1 MAVLLGAE
9 NVAGATDLEVGQRDL
24 ETGAQLG
31 RVEDRLQPL
40 PSDIRQLAALAVEE
54 VRVRATRRSA
64 DATTQLVE
72 LRQSERVRA
81 VDDDGVGVR
90 DVEARLDDRRAHEDV
105 ELAAR

>member
-24 ETGAQLG
+24 ETGAQLR

-40 PSDIRQLAALAVEE
+40 PSDIRELAALAVEQ

-64 DATTQLVE
+64 DATAQLIE
-72 LRQSERVRA
+72 LSESKRIGA
-81 VDDDGVGVR
+81 VDDDRVR
-90 DVEARLDDRRAHEDV
+90 VRNIETGLDDRRAHEDV
-105 ELAAR
+105 E